1 MYKWEGVQNMAIFC
15 LDILCVSARI
25 DVTQSTRE
33 MLPKD
38 APDITRMT
46 AAMANTQLVHSRVG
60 IADVMLGENYVHFLL
75 QTSSLLQGDTSCW

>member
-1 MYKWEGVQNMAIFC
+1 MAIFC
-15 LDILCVSARI
+15 LDILYVSARI

-60 IADVMLGENYVHFLL
+60 IVVVMLGENYVDFLQ
-75 QTSSLLQGDTSCW
+75 QTHSLIQGDTFHW

>member
-1 MYKWEGVQNMAIFC
+1 MAIFC
-15 LDILCVSARI
+15 LDILSVSAPI

-46 AAMANTQLVHSRVG
+46 AAMANTQLVHSRLG
-60 IADVMLGENYVHFLL
+60 IADAKFGENYVDFLL
-75 QTSSLLQGDTSCW
+75 QPDTSHW

>member
-1 MYKWEGVQNMAIFC
+1 MAIFC
-15 LDILCVSARI
+15 LDIVYVSAPI

-46 AAMANTQLVHSRVG
+46 AAAAAENTQLVHSKVG
-60 IADVMLGENYVHFLL
+60 IAVVMFGENYVDFLL
-75 QTSSLLQGDTSCW
+75 QTHSLIQGDTSCW